1 MSKIIQTQAGVGV
14 ADLEAYRSDTEFL
27 VQMAEREAETRRRIA
42 GQKAAILARAK
53 HHHVSRIEVTYNGE
67 GDNGYIENINGYRR
81 RQVSEVDDGEDA
93 QLLIDLTVMK
103 DPADIQEP
111 TLADLVDDFMW
122 EVIGVEHDGFE
133 NNDGG
138 SGTLV
143 IDVDAGT
150 AKLTRNDNYVA
161 METSEV
167 EV

>member
-1 MSKIIQTQAGVGV
+1 MSKIIQTQAGDEV
-14 ADLEAYRSDTEFL
+14 ADLEAVSSDTEFL
-27 VQMAEREAETRRRIA
+27 VQLAELEAETRRRIA

-67 GDNGYIENINGYRR
+67 GDEGQIENINGYRP
-81 RQVSEVDDGEDA
+81 QLNGELVDDNET
-93 QLLIDLTVMK
+93 QLLVDLTVMK
-103 DPADIQEP
+103 DPDDGQAP
-111 TLADLVDDFMW
+111 ALADLVDDFMW

>member
-1 MSKIIQTQAGVGV
+1 MSEITKTQDVLVEVEAHNSS
-14 ADLEAYRSDTEFL
+14 ADFL
-27 VQMAEREAETRRRIA
+27 MQLAEREAETRRRIA

-133 NNDGG
+133 INDGG
-138 SGTLV
+138 SGCLHRYRCRDGETDPQRQLCG
-143 IDVDAGT
+143 D
-150 AKLTRNDNYVA
+150 RNN
-161 METSEV
+161 
-167 EV
+167 